1 MDTDRQK
8 YLVSR
13 VVGQPRLLI
22 LGQQVRIADDIHGLD
37 FGMHK
42 QGWRSRLRH
51 FIDHLI
57 MLALSPFPRILK
69 TASANNS
76 QEPQHNKSSA
86 NPLERGEDG
95 LVSSSIAS
103 KPGVRIGM
111 AAGTIALASWALFA
125 LVGQWRQ
132 EITDVSNKPLEVA
145 APVTLPV
152 AQPGTSP
159 TPTVESALPITP
171 AAASGPLPSSG
182 IESVNADA
190 ATPQPPVT
198 AMPSPTPTPRPGEP
212 LPGMSSR
219 QESSPTLPSRPTQ
232 SVVKKDR
239 DDERPPAVILD
250 KAPLEITPASAQ
262 PPVSQP
268 KATDAAPAPTTRK
281 FADPIEVTSGAPAS
295 KPSAD
300 TKKRNAERITV
311 VDIAPDGNYVLITN
325 PATRLPQKYQAG
337 QKIFTGET
345 LKSIDPAN
353 SKIVLDTR
361 TVNME

>member
-37 FGMHK
+37 FGMHN
-42 QGWRSRLRH
+42 QGWQSRLRH
-51 FIDHLI
+51 FFDHLI
-57 MLALSPFPRILK
+57 MLALSPFPQILK
-69 TASANNS
+69 PASADKS
-76 QEPQHNKSSA
+76 QKPQHNKPSA
-86 NPLERGEDG
+86 NPLKTGDG
-95 LVSSSIAS
+95 GLASSSIAS
-103 KPGVRIGM
+103 KRGVRIGM
-111 AAGTIALASWALFA
+111 AAVAIAVASWALFA
-125 LVGQWRQ
+125 LVGHWRQ
-132 EITDVSNKPLEVA
+132 EITEVSNKPLEVA

-152 AQPGTSP
+152 TQPVTSP
-159 TPTVESALPITP
+159 TPAVEAALPITP
-171 AAASGPLPSSG
+171 AAVSGPLPSSG

-190 ATPQPPVT
+190 ATPPQPGT

-212 LPGMSSR
+212 LPGLSSR
-219 QESSPTLPSRPTQ
+219 QESGPTLPLRPAQ
-232 SVVKKDR
+232 PVVKKDR
-239 DDERPPAVILD
+239 DDERPSAVILD
-250 KAPLEITPASAQ
+250 KAPQEVAAASAQ
-262 PPVSQP
+262 PPASQP
-268 KATDAAPAPTTRK
+268 KATEAAPAPTTRK

-345 LKSIDPAN
+345 LKSIDPVN